1 MGTLSRRKV
10 ELSRPRRGAVD
21 PGPAAELALAAYDA
35 WLAKWL
41 KVKLQPKANA
51 YDGLGLARAS
61 VFLDL
66 RDPGFAGRFEEV
78 FTEHVKGWGGYKVS
92 PRAAPRR
99 GRGSRD

>member
-1 MGTLSRRKV
+1 MTETPPITV
-10 ELSRPRRGAVD
+10 
-21 PGPAAELALAAYDA
+21 AAYDA

-99 GRGSRD
+99 GRGSGD